1 MRVRRQTESRKARK
15 QPPSGT
21 ALQRLLRLPLRWP
34 GTAAFGLGA
43 LSVTAFAPFNLFL
56 LPLLT
61 LALLFR
67 LWLDTAPRRA
77 LLIGWSFGCGFMG
90 FGVFWLRISI
100 DQFGNVGTPLAIAA
114 ALLFAVFLAIFF
126 GGAGWLGRAVG
137 GGRGVQLLLA
147 FPAAWGLMEWL
158 RGWLLT
164 GFPWLALGYSQVDS
178 PLAGYAPL
186 LGVYGSGWLL
196 GLSAALLVLL
206 LAARRRRAW
215 ATVAGVMIWSGGGLL
230 QQQQWTRPAGDPLA
244 VSLVQANIPQSMK
257 WETAMRRTSL
267 NKYARL
273 TRAHWDSDLVIWPET
288 AVPDFLHRVEED
300 FLLPLADEAA
310 RHGTRLLVGVP
321 ILDRETGRYYNGA
334 RVVGRPGDVYYKRH
348 LVPFGEFLPF
358 EALLRPLL
366 AFMEI
371 PMSNFSAG
379 RERRPIVHVGAT
391 PVGVSICYEDA
402 FGREVRQALPEAAYL
417 VNLSND
423 AWFGDSLAPHQ
434 HLQIARM
441 RALETGR
448 PLLRATNT
456 GISALIGPRGG
467 IIAATGAFE
476 EAVLS
481 GRIQPMG
488 GATPFVRMGNG
499 SAVGLMLAALGL
511 ALFLGRRHRARG

>member
-1 MRVRRQTESRKARK
+1 MSRTTLKYL
-15 QPPSGT
+15 S
-21 ALQRLLRLPLRWP
+21 RLPLRYP
-34 GTAAFGLGA
+34 SAAAFGVGA
-43 LSVTAFAPFNLFL
+43 LSVMAFAPFNLFL

-67 LWLDTAPRRA
+67 LWLDTPPGQA
-77 LLIGWSFGCGFMG
+77 LRTGWLFGCGFMG

-114 ALLFAVFLAIFF
+114 ALLFALFIALFF
-126 GGAGWLGRAVG
+126 GLAGWLGSSAG
-137 GGRGVQLLLA
+137 GGRGVQLLLT

-158 RGWLLT
+158 RSWVLT

-178 PLAGYAPL
+178 PLAGYVPL

-196 GLSAALLVLL
+196 GLSASLLVLL
-206 LAARRRRAW
+206 LTDRPHRWRW
-215 ATVAGVMIWSGGGLL
+215 ATAAALIWVGGGLL
-230 QQQQWTRPAGDPLA
+230 QQQQWTRPTGDPLS

-257 WETAMRRTSL
+257 WETAMRLPSL
-267 NKYARL
+267 EKYARL

-288 AVPDFLHRVEED
+288 AVPDFLHRVKDD

-310 RHGTRLLVGVP
+310 RHDTRMLVGVP
-321 ILDRETGRYYNGA
+321 ILDQETGHYYNGA
-334 RVVGRPGDVYYKRH
+334 WVAGRSGDVYYKRH

-379 RERRPIVHVGAT
+379 RERRPIVHVGDT

-402 FGREVRQALPEAAYL
+402 FGEEVMQALPEAAYL

-448 PLLRATNT
+448 PLVRATNT
-456 GISALIGPRGG
+456 GISALIGPRGE
-467 IIAATGAFE
+467 IITATGAFE
-476 EAVLS
+476 ETVLS
-481 GRIQPMG
+481 GRIQPMDG
-488 GATPFVRMGNG
+488 TTPFVRMGNG
-499 SAVGLMLAALGL
+499 LAVGLMLSALGL
-511 ALFLGRRHRARG
+511 ALLLGRGPRVNA